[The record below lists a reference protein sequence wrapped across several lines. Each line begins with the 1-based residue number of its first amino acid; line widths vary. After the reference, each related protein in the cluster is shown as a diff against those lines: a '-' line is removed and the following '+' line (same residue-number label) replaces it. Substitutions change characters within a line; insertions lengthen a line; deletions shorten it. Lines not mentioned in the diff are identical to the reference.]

1 MPPSKDPL
9 LSDSHAV
16 HFYTNQ
22 VALGSHVA
30 TFLAA
35 GLQRNEAV
43 FVIAT
48 RETHDAILRQL
59 STNRRQTELKPS
71 FTPFDA
77 DDLLS
82 AFLVHGTPD
91 HDRFFTVM
99 DQLFEKAAKAGQPIR
114 VYGEMV
120 ARLWERGQPDAALQL
135 EELWNLLAE
144 RYHFSLLC
152 AYPMRTF
159 EGQNSE
165 WFLNTCATH
174 SQLSIVSGNSFSKT
188 PCLV

>member
-1 MPPSKDPL
+1 MPTSNNPL
-9 LSDSHAV
+9 YSHPHAV
-16 HFYTNQ
+16 HFYTDP
-22 VALGSHVA
+22 VALGAHVA
-30 TFLAA
+30 MFLAA
-35 GLQRNEAV
+35 GLQHDEAV

-48 RETHDAILRQL
+48 RETQDAVLRQL
-59 STNRRQTELKPS
+59 PTNRRQTVRNPPYTS
-71 FTPFDA
+71 FDA
-77 DDLLS
+77 DEFLS
-82 AFLVHGTPD
+82 AFLVHGIPD

-99 DQLFEKAAKAGQPIR
+99 DQLFEKPAKSRQPIR

-120 ARLWERGQPDAALQL
+120 ARLWEAGQPDAALQL
-135 EELWNLLAE
+135 EELWNLLTE
-144 RYHFSLLC
+144 RYYFSLLC
-152 AYPMRTF
+152 AYPIRTF